1 MVWQGVSGSEECTKC
16 RGGGWCDERHDVLHD
31 RRWVVRCIEL
41 DG

>member
-16 RGGGWCDERHDVLHD
+16 RGGGRCDERRDVLYNG
-31 RRWVVRCIEL
+31 RWVVRRIEL